1 MNALPPLAQSPPQ
14 GIPIALALLISAAL
28 HLAIIFAVQVGNV
41 EQGGRPRRTIEAHLA
56 PWPAVGSVE
65 VLVKAI
71 DGPVKSL
78 VQDYQPPPQASV
90 GATPAA
96 ADEAPPVPGIPE
108 AAASPVLLD
117 APLPVD
123 ETYYGLK
130 EVDAAPSKLGDPVYP
145 EQAARLN
152 ISGKVRVRLLLNEN
166 GSVDEA
172 TILAVDP
179 SGWGFDEAVLEYLKS
194 GRFKPAIRKGRAVRS
209 TVDYELEFSVASQ
222 RRVLN

>member
-1 MNALPPLAQSPPQ
+1 MDAPPPLAMSPPQ
-14 GIPIALALLISAAL
+14 GIPIALALLISVVL

-41 EQGGRPRRTIEAHLA
+41 EEGGRPRRIIEARLA
-56 PWPAVGSVE
+56 PWPAVGATE

-78 VQDYQPPPQASV
+78 VQDYLPPPQASA
-90 GATPAA
+90 GAAPPAP
-96 ADEAPPVPGIPE
+96 DEAPPVPGMPE
-108 AAASPVLLD
+108 AAASPVLVD

-130 EVDAAPSKLGDPVYP
+130 EVDVAPSKLGDPIYP

-152 ISGKVRVRLLLNEN
+152 INGKVRVRLLLNEN
-166 GSVDEA
+166 GGVDEA

-179 SGWGFDEAVLEYLKS
+179 SGWGFDEAVLEYLKT
-194 GRFKPAIRKGRAVRS
+194 GRFKPAMRKGRAVRS
-209 TVDYELEFSVASQ
+209 TVDYELEFSVESQ